1 MTDAPWTLERV
12 AAERPE
18 LAPLARLH
26 RALDDA
32 AQRFSSQRGAALHP
46 SFTGT
51 PAIHWLAGRSLYDS
65 ANRAALVPA
74 MSSLF
79 DALARATADAVPAT
93 RPAVEELL
101 AATSR
106 AGFAWPAR
114 LVKFRDLPEETDVP
128 HPALFRFLLMRAVS
142 VPAAHLARSWSP
154 PHPERW
160 IPAACP
166 YCGVPA
172 AASVAGQGSG
182 RNLLCVLCGGRWH
195 RDGLECI
202 SCGEQRR
209 ETQLILAG
217 RELGP
222 ASLEAC
228 NTCRFAIKVFAAG
241 DVPEEAP
248 VAIEVL
254 TVHLDVLAK
263 SDGLSRD
270 DVALAA
276 VFPPA

>member
-1 MTDAPWTLERV
+1 MTDSFWTLERV
-12 AAERPE
+12 AAARPE

-26 RALDDA
+26 AALDDA
-32 AQRFSSQRGAALHP
+32 ARRFATQRGAALHP
-46 SFTGT
+46 AFTGT
-51 PAIHWLAGRSLYDS
+51 PAIHWLAGRSLLDS
-65 ANRAALVPA
+65 SNRAALVPA

-79 DALARATADAVPAT
+79 AALARATADAVPET
-93 RPAVEELL
+93 RPAVEEML
-101 AATSR
+101 AAASR
-106 AGFAWPAR
+106 PGFAWAAR
-114 LVKFRDLPEETDVP
+114 LVKFRDVPGESDVP
-128 HPALFRFLLMRAVS
+128 HPALFRFLLMRAAS
-142 VPAAHLARSWSP
+142 VPAMHLARSYSP
-154 PHPERW
+154 PHHERW

-166 YCGVPA
+166 WCGVPA
-172 AASVAGQGSG
+172 AAAVAGQGSG
-182 RNLLCVLCGGRWH
+182 RTLLCVLCGGRWH
-195 RDGLECI
+195 REGLECI
-202 SCGEQRR
+202 ACGEQRR
-209 ETQLILAG
+209 ETQLVLAD

-241 DVPEEAP
+241 DVPDEAP

-270 DVALAA
+270 DAALAA

>member
-1 MTDAPWTLERV
+1 MTDAAWTLERV
-12 AAERPE
+12 AAEHPE

-26 RALDDA
+26 AALADA
-32 AQRFSSQRGAALHP
+32 ARRFAAQHGAALHP

-51 PAIHWLAGRSLYDS
+51 PAIHWLAGRSLLDS
-65 ANRAALVPA
+65 SNRAALVPA
-74 MSSLF
+74 VAALF
-79 DALARATADAVPAT
+79 ETLARATADAVPET
-93 RPAVEELL
+93 RAAVDEML

-114 LVKFRDLPEETDVP
+114 LVTFRDVPEDADVP
-128 HPALFRFLLMRAVS
+128 HAELFRFLLLRAAA
-142 VPAAHLARSWSP
+142 VPGAHLARSWSP

-160 IPAACP
+160 LRAACP
-166 YCGVPA
+166 WCGVPA
-172 AASVAGQGSG
+172 AAAVAGQGSG
-182 RNLLCVLCGGRWH
+182 RTFVCVLCGGRW
-195 RDGLECI
+195 RREGLECVA
-202 SCGEQRR
+202 CGEERR
-209 ETQLILAG
+209 ETQLVLAD

-228 NTCRFAIKVFAAG
+228 KTCRFAIKVFAPG
-241 DVPEEAP
+241 DVADDAP
-248 VAIEVL
+248 LAIEVR

-270 DVALAA
+270 ESALAA

>member
-1 MTDAPWTLERV
+1 MSDSAWTLERV
-12 AAERPE
+12 AAARPE

-26 RALDDA
+26 RALDEA
-32 AQRFSSQRGAALHP
+32 TQRFVSTRAAAFHP

-51 PAIHWLAGRSLYDS
+51 PAIHWLAGRSLLDS
-65 ANRAALVPA
+65 SNRAALVPA
-74 MSSLF
+74 MASLF
-79 DALARATADAVPAT
+79 AVLARATADAVPQT
-93 RPAVEELL
+93 GLAVDELL

-106 AGFAWPAR
+106 PGFAWPAR
-114 LVKFRDLPEETDVP
+114 LVTFRDVPGETEVP
-128 HPALFRFLLMRAVS
+128 HPALFRFLLMRAAA
-142 VPAAHLARSWSP
+142 VPAMHLAKSYSP

-160 IPAACP
+160 IRAACP

-172 AASVAGQGSG
+172 AAAVAGQGSG
-182 RNLLCVLCGGRWH
+182 RTLLCVLCGGRWK
-195 RDGLECI
+195 REGLECI
-202 SCGEQRR
+202 GCGEERR

-241 DVPEEAP
+241 DVPDEAP

-270 DVALAA
+270 EVALAA